1 MKKRTIA
8 IVLLILMLLVGGNFY
23 RTSKVETKKQNVKD
37 GASISEYATGSIDML
52 LNILKKDEEGQFL
65 DNVRFHMSSY
75 NDTFTGSSY
84 FNESYYKIDE
94 YENGERYFEDAYN
107 TLSFEQQQLIS
118 SIHTKNDLQSLSSDY
133 IVSCL
138 DNHDNLN
145 PVAETLPA
153 DGLEAKP
160 EVYLSSCYIILPT
173 AFVLEETKA
182 PEGYLKEKYYIPGY
196 IQVGFN
202 LEGYTPRVEPASDEN
217 SLTFSEQQASSSNL
231 VIGSI
236 SIHSGNPQYL
246 IRYGDV
252 DFNQLV
258 GTNIEQV
265 ARIWRNK
272 AIDLECG
279 VEEIQVK
286 EATPRNSEIIKPVGV
301 PKGTEEIFTP
311 YGSEGT
317 CLINHKGNVALE
329 AKSFV
334 NNSDSATIQVNQTL
348 EYKVVVTNTGTG
360 DAIDNVVRLTVPE
373 GFVYIEGSATDGGFY
388 HNGVVEWNVERID
401 VGKTRELSF
410 KAYAPNGVPVG
421 HEYVGNATIENS
433 NLDTPVTSNQTMV
446 RLSFQN
452 PYTAAPIGILVVI
465 GIFIFSVV
473 LCAIQR
479 KQESK

>member
-37 GASISEYATGSIDML
+37 GASISEYATGGISIYLFID
-52 LNILKKDEEGQFL
+52 KKNENGNFL
-65 DNVRFHMSSY
+65 DNVRFYASSY
-75 NDTFTGSSY
+75 NDTFFGNSSLNDGVY
-84 FNESYYKIDE
+84 VVDE
-94 YENGERYFEDAYN
+94 YEYGPRYFETAYN

-118 SIHTKNDLQSLSSDY
+118 SIHTKEDLQNLSNDY
-133 IVSCL
+133 IVMC
-138 DNHDNLN
+138 DNHL
-145 PVAETLPA
+145 AQKREILPA
-153 DGLEAKP
+153 DGLGDAGLDLDN
-160 EVYLSSCYIILPT
+160 YSCSIILPT

-196 IQVGFN
+196 IQVSFN
-202 LEGYTPRVEPASDEN
+202 LEGYIPRVKQASDDN
-217 SLTFSEQQASSSNL
+217 SLILPEQQANSSNL

-236 SIHSGNPQYL
+236 LIRSGNPQYL

-258 GTNIEQV
+258 GTNIDQV

-279 VEEIQVK
+279 VEEINAEK
-286 EATPRNSEIIKPVGV
+286 STPRNSEIIKPVGV
-301 PKGTEEIFTP
+301 PRGTEEIFTP
-311 YGSEGT
+311 YENNKT
-317 CLINHKGNVALE
+317 CLINRKGNVALE

-388 HNGVVEWNVERID
+388 HNGFVEWNVERID

-421 HEYVGNATIENS
+421 HEYIGNATVENS

-452 PYTAAPIGILVVI
+452 PYTAAPIGVLVVI